1 MQVFLLKVKV
11 WEEPEG
17 SWYIQSDYG
26 LSERVG
32 DSTTKQQFGK
42 GGRKDEFT
50 YWDELKFPLRNQT
63 AFTQR
68 MKLLQFTNKVKAK
81 EYGLWTLC
89 AKLNLASVLEK
100 A

>member
-1 MQVFLLKVKV
+1 M
-11 WEEPEG
+11 
-17 SWYIQSDYG
+17 
-26 LSERVG
+26 G

-68 MKLLQFTNKVKAK
+68 MRLL
-81 EYGLWTLC
+81 
-89 AKLNLASVLEK
+89 
-100 A
+100 